1 MSTGSKSSNQV
12 IRRGKLNS
20 RNRSSRANSGSA
32 GGSSEVVSEESC
44 VVASEVTEE
53 GEEETG
59 DLYDKIVG
67 NLLVWLGILGVIC
80 FVLQF
85 LFPILVSAFTSDC
98 SPVKKRC
105 GRRR

>member
-20 RNRSSRANSGSA
+20 RNRNSRANSGSA
-32 GGSSEVVSEESC
+32 GGSPEVVNEESAE
-44 VVASEVTEE
+44 VISEVTRES
-53 GEEETG
+53 EEETG

-80 FVLQF
+80 FALQF
-85 LFPILVSAFTSDC
+85 LFPILVSLFTSDC